1 MQAPSP
7 CILDWSERMTRAEED
22 LSTVVVITVINDRLL
37 VPAEEIVAL
46 LAPRLEVE
54 AESLVL
60 RRVSSLGYLLL
71 LSRLDLAVTLTD
83 RWLML

>member
-1 MQAPSP
+1 
-7 CILDWSERMTRAEED
+7 MTRAEED
-22 LSTVVVITVINDRLL
+22 LSTAVVITVINDRLL